1 MTAQLLGSKI
11 CSVMLLDDK
20 GEQLKIAATQSL
32 SDSYRN
38 MERIGM
44 RLMFMRAVWTPLA
57 EPD

>member
-1 MTAQLLGSKI
+1 
-11 CSVMLLDDK
+11 V
-20 GEQLKIAATQSL
+20 AAPPAPLTSGAAFL

-57 EPD
+57 ETAQAPR